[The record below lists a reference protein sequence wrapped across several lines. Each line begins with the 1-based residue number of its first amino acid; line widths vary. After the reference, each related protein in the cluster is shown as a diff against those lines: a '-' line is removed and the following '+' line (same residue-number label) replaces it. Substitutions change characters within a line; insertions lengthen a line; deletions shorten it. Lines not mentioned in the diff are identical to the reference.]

1 MVFYKRHNGNEPKHY
16 QDKVRI
22 SSKSKIL
29 GYAKMTKK
37 SFLVSAR
44 EPKVQ
49 VNFSQ
54 GLKVTMKILHEHFK
68 LNIRTWDQKSSP
80 KTPRHPISTP
90 LRSPSCL
97 CFLAIIL
104 SNAYSCISVHDQDC
118 CSWIGTSSL
127 SLTCGCFWYR
137 SLAVLCLCSLNSLL
151 RLCVKLHVV
160 QFKAQRLC
168 KTSLIQ

>member
-1 MVFYKRHNGNEPKHY
+1 MSQNIYW
-16 QDKVRI
+16 DKVCI

-29 GYAKMTKK
+29 GCAKMTEK
-37 SFLVSAR
+37 SFLLPAR

-54 GLKVTMKILHEHFK
+54 GLKVTMKILHKHLK

-80 KTPRHPISTP
+80 KPPPHPTSN
-90 LRSPSCL
+90 LLKSPSCL
-97 CFLAIIL
+97 CFLARIL
-104 SNAYSCISVHDQDC
+104 SNAYSCISVHDQEC
-118 CSWIGTSSL
+118 CSWIGTPSL
-127 SLTCGCFWYR
+127 SLTSGCFWYR
-137 SLAVLCLCSLNSLL
+137 SLAVLCLCSLNILL
-151 RLCVKLHVV
+151 RLCLKLHFV